1 VPERTPGVI
10 PVTRTGNSRVDTQRN
25 TRRANMGV
33 RRSLLV
39 VDGGGS
45 PLEPVAR
52 RMSALGFHVVRA
64 KTPRDAHELLRD
76 PRFLLGGAVVPADLP
91 AGDLTDVFHALRA
104 GGRTGMLP
112 LLACGMRPDPTTRER
127 LRRAGAEHALWF
139 PLDDHTLR
147 FQANRAL
154 AGGGP
159 TRATRAAER
168 VPTNWP
174 VVVRLS
180 GREKPAK
187 VYSLSARGAFLATA
201 QPSLPRTLVHVQ
213 LPLPHC
219 DSRVAAEVVM
229 TNVAGNLA
237 KGNLPAGMGV
247 RFRGLNEETEA
258 ALLAFTLERS
268 RVLRV

>member
-1 VPERTPGVI
+1 M
-10 PVTRTGNSRVDTQRN
+10 
-25 TRRANMGV
+25 AV
-33 RRSLLV
+33 RKSLLV
-39 VDGGGS
+39 VDGGGE

-52 RMSALGFHVVRA
+52 RIAALGYHVVRA

-76 PRFLLGGAVVPADLP
+76 PRYLLGGAVIPADL
-91 AGDLTDVFHALRA
+91 ATHDLSAVLHALRA

-112 LLACGMRPDPTTRER
+112 LLACGTRPDPTARER
-127 LRRAGAEHALWF
+127 LRRAGVEHALWF
-139 PLDDHTLR
+139 PLDDHLLR

-154 AGGGP
+154 AGGIP
-159 TRATRAAER
+159 TRVARKAER

-174 VVVRLS
+174 VIFRLG

-187 VYSLSARGAFLATA
+187 VYSLSASGAFLATA

-213 LPLPHC
+213 LPLPHG
-219 DSRVAAEVVM
+219 DARVAAEVVM

-237 KGNLPAGMGV
+237 KANLPAGMGI
-247 RFRGLNEETEA
+247 RFRGMTDDVEA
-258 ALLAFTLERS
+258 GLLAFTLERA